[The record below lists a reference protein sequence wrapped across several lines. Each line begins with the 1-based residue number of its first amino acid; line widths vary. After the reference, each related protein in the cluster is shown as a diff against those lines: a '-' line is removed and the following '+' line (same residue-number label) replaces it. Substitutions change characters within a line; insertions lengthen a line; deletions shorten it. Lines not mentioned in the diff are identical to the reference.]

1 MKNTLM
7 GIFTGLV
14 KYLEIVNLHNYYD
27 LVKQLL
33 TLRVGLGLFIGVV
46 ALGHSVI

>member
-14 KYLEIVNLHNYYD
+14 KYLEIVNLHNYD